1 MSVADRLE
9 PLYEAVIVTDCE
21 KTTID
26 VFTVKV
32 TLVAPAGTVTLAGTE
47 ATDGL
52 LLESAT
58 CAPPAGAGAVNRTG
72 PGGVLSPPPPL
83 GRIRAGGGR
92 GGGGHGG
99 GGRGGARPPGGGGGG
114 AGAAG

>member
-58 CAPPAGAGAVNRTG
+58 CAPPAGGRARY
-72 PGGVLSPPPPL
+72 PP
-83 GRIRAGGGR
+83 RAGGVCRPPIPRRALRGTEGR
-92 GGGGHGG
+92 TA
-99 GGRGGARPPGGGGGG
+99 RGARAP
-114 AGAAG
+114 

>member
-58 CAPPAGAGAVNRTG
+58 CAPPAGGRAVHATA
-72 PGGVLSPPPPL
+72 PGGVLRPPLPAVAFSGHGGTTRGGNARGGGPVPPPP
-83 GRIRAGGGR
+83 
-92 GGGGHGG
+92 
-99 GGRGGARPPGGGGGG
+99 GA
-114 AGAAG
+114 

>member
-58 CAPPAGAGAVNRTG
+58 CAPPAGGGAFNPTVAVGVFRPPLTPVRVRARERRTG
-72 PGGVLSPPPPL
+72 RGN
-83 GRIRAGGGR
+83 GR
-92 GGGGHGG
+92 
-99 GGRGGARPPGGGGGG
+99 GGGGGG
-114 AGAAG
+114 APPGAEGAARGEGA

>member
-58 CAPPAGAGAVNRTG
+58 CAPPAGGGAGNGAA
-72 PGGVLSPPPPL
+72 
-83 GRIRAGGGR
+83 RAGGLTPPLTPRGLSGR
-92 GGGGHGG
+92 GGTGG
-99 GGRGGARPPGGGGGG
+99 GGTRGR
-114 AGAAG
+114 

>member
-1 MSVADRLE
+1 MNRRPPRSTLFPYTTLFRSQKSSCTMSVADRLE

-58 CAPPAGAGAVNRTG
+58 CAPPAGAGAGRG
-72 PGGVLSPPPPL
+72 P
-83 GRIRAGGGR
+83 RR
-92 GGGGHGG
+92 GGGLSS
-99 GGRGGARPPGGGGGG
+99 AV
-114 AGAAG
+114 AGALISGNETRS

>member
-1 MSVADRLE
+1 MNRRPPRSTLFPYTTLFRSQKSSCTMSVADRLE

-58 CAPPAGAGAVNRTG
+58 CAPPAGGAGAE
-72 PGGVLSPPPPL
+72 SES
-83 GRIRAGGGR
+83 AGGGW
-92 GGGGHGG
+92 
-99 GGRGGARPPGGGGGG
+99 
-114 AGAAG
+114 